1 MLIDVLNN
9 TFIFN
14 ESALKLI
21 NSSKISIF
29 ATYFLL
35 IINFVF
41 LTYVIFE
48 IDKLYKKK
56 KINIFTS
63 IIIIAI
69 YGSFSKFLGFS
80 IYDEIII
87 YFIVLLYLAKNKFQF
102 SKSPHI
108 FFLIVFLF
116 YIIFHSLFFYKLDF
130 SILDNLRYFRFLGV
144 ICISVIIFIF
154 FKKKIIN
161 YNVAFKFCLVFTL
174 FLIIYSFFG
183 DLFYRNFSYLR
194 LAGEKNPIS
203 LFYDTGGSGKFIIQN
218 FIISGSRN
226 FSILIL
232 VSIYFIFKSTV
243 NLKKKII
250 FFTSLIFLSIYN
262 DSNSSIYLIIILS
275 IILTFNNLNFLKIL
289 IPSLILN
296 YVLIALLFISIH
308 SFAPLK
314 TSNFLIENIN
324 ITIKKNLK
332 QKSLI
337 PVEYFTSY
345 KTKIIRAKQKKWNR
359 IENLNIDDSL
369 LKYLEINNILSIIEI
384 TNQCPELEKLNKLSI
399 ELKNELCTRAKLLK
413 DANDQNL
420 DIDKKLLERE
430 RLGIKK
436 YPEEVRDS
444 IKIKKGDYYLFDRLE
459 LTITNHALAEAI
471 THFLGILDRDR
482 SLINLIFGSG
492 INSHRTL
499 LPISISKLIVEYKD
513 YDIKD
518 EMIKQNFYNTN
529 FSSYT
534 IPSLIFEFGFI
545 LTFFILCLI
554 LSSQVLKNINFF
566 FLTALIGSSFFINF
580 NDSILFFLMLL
591 FFIKNEEKN

>member
-1 MLIDVLNN
+1 MLIDILNN

-14 ESALKLI
+14 NSALKLI
-21 NSSKISIF
+21 NSSKVSIF

-35 IINFVF
+35 LINFVF
-41 LTYVIFE
+41 LAYIIFE
-48 IDKLYKKK
+48 INKLFKEK

-87 YFIVLLYLAKNKFQF
+87 YLIVLLYFTKNKFQF
-102 SKSPHI
+102 SKSPHS
-108 FFLIVFLF
+108 FFLTIFLF

-130 SILDNLRYFRFLGV
+130 SILDNLRYFRFLLV
-144 ICISVIIFIF
+144 VCISLIIFIF
-154 FKKKIIN
+154 FRRKIIN
-161 YNVAFKFCLVFTL
+161 YNVAFKFCFIFTL

-183 DLFYRNFSYLR
+183 DLFYRNFNYLR
-194 LAGEKNPIS
+194 LAGEKNPIN

-226 FSILIL
+226 FSILVL

-262 DSNSSIYLIIILS
+262 DANSSIYLIIILS

-308 SFAPLK
+308 SLVPLT

-324 ITIKKNLK
+324 VTIKKNLK
-332 QKSLI
+332 QKSII
-337 PVEYFTSY
+337 PVDYFFSY
-345 KTKIIRAKQKKWNR
+345 KTKIIREKQKKWNR
-359 IENLNIDDSL
+359 FENLNIDNSL
-369 LKYLEINNILSIIEI
+369 IKYLEINNIFSIIEI
-384 TNQCPELEKLNKLSI
+384 INQCPELEKLNKLSI
-399 ELKNELCTRAKLLK
+399 EQKNELCTRAKLLK
-413 DANDQNL
+413 NAKEQKLNMA
-420 DIDKKLLERE
+420 KVLLERE

-436 YPEEVRDS
+436 YSDEVRDS
-444 IKIKKGDYYLFDRLE
+444 IKIKKGDYYLFDSLE
-459 LTITNHALAEAI
+459 LTINNHALTEAI

-482 SLINLIFGSG
+482 SLINFIFGSG

-518 EMIKQNFYNTN
+518 EMIKQNLYNTN

-545 LTFFILCLI
+545 LIFFIVCLI
-554 LSSQVLKNINFF
+554 LSSRVLKNINIF
-566 FLTALIGSSFFINF
+566 FLTMLIASSFFINF
-580 NDSILFFLMLL
+580 NDAILFFLMLL

>member
-1 MLIDVLNN
+1 MLIDFFNN

-21 NSSKISIF
+21 NSSKISVF

-35 IINFVF
+35 LINFVF
-41 LTYVIFE
+41 LAYIIFE
-48 IDKLYKKK
+48 LNKLFQKK

-80 IYDEIII
+80 IYDEVII
-87 YFIVLLYLAKNKFQF
+87 YIIALVYLLKNKVQF
-102 SKSPHI
+102 SKNPHS
-108 FFLIVFLF
+108 FFLTIFLF

-130 SILDNLRYFRFLGV
+130 SILDNLRYFRFLAV
-144 ICISVIIFIF
+144 VCISIIIFIF

-161 YNVAFKFCLVFTL
+161 YNIAFKFCFIFTL
-174 FLIIYSFFG
+174 FLIVYSIFG
-183 DLFYRNFSYLR
+183 DLFYQNFSYLR
-194 LAGEKNPIS
+194 VAGDKNPIS

-226 FSILIL
+226 FTILIL
-232 VSIYFIFKSTV
+232 VSTYFIFKSTV

-250 FFTSLIFLSIYN
+250 FFTSLIFLSVYN
-262 DSNSSIYLIIILS
+262 DSNSSIYVIIILS

-308 SFAPLK
+308 SFTPLK
-314 TSNFLIENIN
+314 TDSFLVQNLN
-324 ITIKKNLK
+324 VTIKKNLK
-332 QKSLI
+332 QKSII
-337 PVEYFTSY
+337 PVDYLISY
-345 KTKIIRAKQKKWNR
+345 KTNITKEKIKMSE
-359 IENLNIDDSL
+359 IENLNIDNSL
-369 LKYLEINNILSIIEI
+369 LKYLETKNILSIIEI
-384 TNQCPELEKLNKLSI
+384 TNQCPDLEKLNKLSI
-399 ELKNELCTRAKLLK
+399 ELKNELCKRAKLYI

-420 DIDKKLLERE
+420 KIDKILLENE

-436 YPEEVRDS
+436 YSDDVIDT
-444 IKIKKGDYYLFDRLE
+444 IKIRRGDYYLVDGLD
-459 LTITNHALAEAI
+459 LTINNHALAEAI

-482 SLINLIFGSG
+482 SFFNLTFGSG
-492 INSHRTL
+492 INSHRNL
-499 LPISISKLIVEYKD
+499 LPISISKLIVEFKD
-513 YDIKD
+513 FDRQD
-518 EMIKQNFYNTN
+518 EMIKQNFYNAN

-545 LTFFILCLI
+545 LIFFILCLI

-566 FLTALIGSSFFINF
+566 FLITLIVSSFFINF

-591 FFIKNEEKN
+591 FFIKNEEKT

>member
-1 MLIDVLNN
+1 MLIDFLNN

-21 NSSKISIF
+21 NSSKISVF

-35 IINFVF
+35 LINFVF
-41 LTYVIFE
+41 LAYVIFE
-48 IDKLYKKK
+48 INKLFQRK

-63 IIIIAI
+63 IIIIAV

-80 IYDEIII
+80 IYDEVII
-87 YFIVLLYLAKNKFQF
+87 YIIALVYLLKNKVQF
-102 SKSPHI
+102 SKNPHS
-108 FFLIVFLF
+108 FFLTILLF

-130 SILDNLRYFRFLGV
+130 SILDNLRYFRFLAV
-144 ICISVIIFIF
+144 VCISIIIFIF
-154 FKKKIIN
+154 LKKKIIN
-161 YNVAFKFCLVFTL
+161 YNIAFKFCFIFTL
-174 FLIIYSFFG
+174 FLIVYSIFG
-183 DLFYRNFSYLR
+183 DLFYQNFSYLR
-194 LAGEKNPIS
+194 VAGDKNPIS

-226 FSILIL
+226 FTILIL

-250 FFTSLIFLSIYN
+250 FFTSLIFLSVYN
-262 DSNSSIYLIIILS
+262 DSNSSIYVIIILS
-275 IILTFNNLNFLKIL
+275 IILICNNLNFLKIL
-289 IPSLILN
+289 IPSLIIN
-296 YVLIALLFISIH
+296 YFLIALLFISIH
-308 SFAPLK
+308 SFTPLK
-314 TSNFLIENIN
+314 TDSFLVQNLN

-332 QKSLI
+332 QKSII
-337 PVEYFTSY
+337 PVDYFISY
-345 KTKIIRAKQKKWNR
+345 KTNIIKEKIKMSEK
-359 IENLNIDDSL
+359 IENLNIDNSL
-369 LKYLEINNILSIIEI
+369 LRYLETKNIFTITDI
-384 TNQCPELEKLNKLSI
+384 TNQCPELKNLYKLSI

-420 DIDKKLLERE
+420 KIDKILLERE

-436 YPEEVRDS
+436 YSDDVIDT
-444 IKIKKGDYYLFDRLE
+444 IKIRRGDYYLVDGLE
-459 LTITNHALAEAI
+459 LIINNHALAEAI

-482 SLINLIFGSG
+482 SFFNLTFGSG

-499 LPISISKLIVEYKD
+499 LPMSISKLIIEFKNLD
-513 YDIKD
+513 TQD
-518 EMIKQNFYNTN
+518 EMIKQNFYNAN

-545 LTFFILCLI
+545 LIFFILCLI

-566 FLTALIGSSFFINF
+566 FLITLIASSFFINF
-580 NDSILFFLMLL
+580 NDSILFYLMLL
-591 FFIKNEEKN
+591 FFIKNEEKT